1 MDCPNAQEMFRRFG
15 YRIIQARWSGKG
27 NSGYVVTLRVIGRDD
42 IGIVTNIT
50 SVIGK
55 EEGITLRSLNI
66 DSAADGIFQGN
77 FTVMVSGT
85 AALTVL
91 TKKITAVKGVKT
103 VERLNS

>member
-1 MDCPNAQEMFRRFG
+1 MIKRIILLMLLVSLTMGISAQEGLGINQLFG
-15 YRIIQARWSGKG
+15 NR
-27 NSGYVVTLRVIGRDD
+27 
-42 IGIVTNIT
+42 IVTNIT

-85 AALTVL
+85 AALTLL
-91 TKKITAVKGVKT
+91 TKKINAVKGVKT